1 MATVADYLIQLNKL
15 TKTNLEIL
23 SGINQSFF
31 TRQEHLEVRVDDQR
45 YVMPSFLSL
54 ENKVN
59 ALQESL
65 ENLTHIQESGEAYL
79 NIDGSSR
86 ALMLRSY
93 TNTPPSLTLPEVSTF
108 SVTQNDV
115 FKDFLTPVPW
125 LNFSLE
131 DLSND
136 ITSVRV
142 LKVIP
147 LSDDLRAVFR
157 GWLAPTDE
165 LPEGPT
171 SKQVSWGDI
180 KKTLDGLK
188 EDVDYTLYERTYK
201 MPVRK
206 NIGQG
211 QWIIQ
216 EIVSDEVDEN
226 LDNYITVRLY
236 NSGIPSDYR
245 TDLTYTLFDQTIQ
258 RSLKEGDRIVTW
270 DDSAKLE
277 VVQTIPST
285 NSLKLKVL
293 NGEYLNLA
301 PYSGTGEVPE
311 YARLR
316 FFSPI
321 DFNSDKY
328 LHVPLEEDDLLFIAL
343 APLNDRMNV
352 QSPWG
357 SGLVVN
363 TSLLRLD
370 DAQSGTLFPDY
381 YRENVRN
388 IGDILNE
395 ISQMTSNSLST
406 QSPDTFTRWTGAV
419 PTLQEGDYEVVQ
431 INAHLNNSTTVKNI
445 RSLYSQKKQLK
456 SQLDE
461 VSGKIQTLQATLADV
476 SFDDTSG
483 LRTSYESQLTEY
495 NSQYNELATS
505 ITKILDQIAQE
516 ANESEVPIENA
527 KYRVRGFVNQDSF
540 TSQEGL
546 SELSGHICG
555 MEYMY
560 RYKNVDQ
567 TQGNAR
573 AINDQFVFSDWVR
586 VRNIDPRVA
595 KYSGKFVYGPEY
607 EGYNTNNLNVPSFN
621 QIDIPITQ
629 GETVDVKVR
638 LIYDYGQ
645 PFVMTTSAWS
655 QIVNIGFP
663 EEYTKNVE
671 ILDIISENN
680 SDIETNR
687 FRNIIEEQGIPDHIN
702 DKLIDQSITYFHKP
716 ESIASGFYT
725 DERRIIPLR
734 DKLSSMDAAIIQLQD
749 EILGT
754 SADAIQVSVGIG
766 DAENVLVPWQTNK
779 LSVQDWT
786 SLKASAQETEGN
798 SDNGDN
804 VVTVGSYEFNTDT
817 NVASVVLN
825 LTLTNISERTIKL
838 YSMFPGDRTKRINDL
853 AYVRFNQEDY
863 CDGTDDASKGVWI
876 RYTSENAEAINLKLQ
891 NANQFITFRIN
902 DANDGQPYYKG
913 GEQRGKY
920 NLLSLDKQYI
930 SAEQYEKSALDPTQ
944 DEGYARF
951 AWMYPM
957 LKDEWGITLDGDT
970 SNSFLTLA
978 PGDQLIVPIVFE
990 YIVDDSKKAE
1000 GSTGVFTA
1008 VGSVT
1013 KTMSFDLRTSLYTD
1027 PVNYIFQVTAKNVMK
1042 VADKLVLNN
1051 SNKKG
1056 LKVTSLYNTKAVAYK
1071 PVIIK

>member
-93 TNTPPSLTLPEVSTF
+93 TNTPPSLTLPEVDTF

-165 LPEGPT
+165 LPEGPA
-171 SKQVSWGDI
+171 SKSVSWGDI
-180 KKTLDGLK
+180 KKTLDNLK
-188 EDVDYTLYERTYK
+188 EDVDYTLYEKTYK

-236 NSGIPSDYR
+236 NSGVPGEYR

-258 RSLKEGDRIVTW
+258 RSLKAGDRIVTW

-301 PYSGTGEVPE
+301 PYSGGGEVPE

-321 DFNSDKY
+321 DFDADKY
-328 LHVPLEEDDLLFIAL
+328 LHVPLEEDDLVFIAL

-357 SGLVVN
+357 NGLVVN
-363 TSLLRLD
+363 TALLRLD
-370 DAQSGTLFPDY
+370 DAQSGVLFPDY
-381 YRENVRN
+381 YKDNVRN

-406 QSPDTFTRWTGAV
+406 QSPDTFTRWTSAV
-419 PTLQEGDYEVVQ
+419 PVLQDGDYEVVQ

-456 SQLDE
+456 GQLDE
-461 VSGKIQTLQATLADV
+461 INTKIQTLQATLADV

-483 LRTSYESQLTEY
+483 LRTAYESQLTEY
-495 NSQYNELATS
+495 TSQRNELSTS

-527 KYRVRGFVNQDSF
+527 KYRVRGFLNQDSF

-546 SELSGHICG
+546 GELKGHICG

-595 KYSGKFVYGPEY
+595 KYSGKFIYGPEY
-607 EGYNTNNLNVPSFN
+607 EGYNTNNLNIPSFN

-645 PFVMTTSAWS
+645 PFVMTSSAWS
-655 QIVNIGFP
+655 QMVNIGFP

-725 DERRIIPLR
+725 EERRIIPLR
-734 DKLSSMDAAIIQLQD
+734 DKLSEMNASIIQLQD

-786 SLKASAQETEGN
+786 SLQASAQEVSSEGN
-798 SDNGDN
+798 TT
-804 VVTVGSYEFNTDT
+804 VTVGSYEFDT
-817 NVASVVLN
+817 ERGVASIVLN

-838 YSMFPGDRTKRINDL
+838 YSMFPGDRTKTINDL
-853 AYVRFNQEDY
+853 AHIRFTREDY
-863 CDGTDDASKGVWI
+863 CEGKEDESKGVWI
-876 RYTSENAEAINLKLQ
+876 RYASDDAEGVHLKLQ
-891 NANQFITFRIN
+891 NANQFITFRIK
-902 DANDGQPYYKG
+902 DANDGRAYY
-913 GEQRGKY
+913 EDADQRSKY

-930 SAEQYEKSALDPTQ
+930 SAEQYTNLNPSET
-944 DEGYARF
+944 EGYARF

-957 LKDEWGITLDGDT
+957 LKDEWGITLGEDT
-970 SNSFLTLA
+970 ANTFLTLA
-978 PGDQLIVPIVFE
+978 PGDQLIVPIIFE
-990 YIVDDSKKAE
+990 YIVDDSKKNEAA
-1000 GSTGVFTA
+1000 TGVFTA

-1027 PVNYIFQVTAKNVMK
+1027 PINYIFQVTAKNTMK
-1042 VADKLVLNN
+1042 VADKLILNN

-1056 LKVTSLYNTKAVAYK
+1056 MKVVTKLNPSLSVAYK